1 MKPFIITLIFTLGLG
16 AIATAQDKPL
26 VVATTSILQDITQAI
41 AGEHLEVRSL
51 VPIGGDPHLYEPI
64 PQDAVTITAADLILT
79 NGLTLE
85 GWLNEFIANSGTSAR
100 VVTTTEGIT
109 PIQSATYAGSPDPH
123 AWMDAQNGITYARN
137 IAAALI
143 ALDPDHTDA
152 YNAALA
158 AYVARLEEV
167 DADIRAMIANIP
179 EAQRVLITSH
189 DAFQYFG
196 RRYGLRLESILGTS
210 TDAQAQTSDINRLY
224 QVIKKQQVPAIFI
237 ESTINPQTMKQ
248 IAQDTKVSIG
258 GKLFS
263 DSLGPDD
270 SPAATYIGML
280 LWNAKT
286 IMDALS
292 IESDLADADDE
303 TRPTNNS
310 RARWYLIITGLVLL
324 IGAGLLYTF
333 SKR

>member
-1 MKPFIITLIFTLGLG
+1 MKPILTLLLFAAWGLT
-16 AIATAQDKPL
+16 ATAQDKPL
-26 VVATTSILQDITQAI
+26 VVATTSILQDITQTI
-41 AGEHLEVRSL
+41 AGAHLDVRSL

-64 PQDAVTITAADLILT
+64 PQDAITITDADLILT

-85 GWLNEFIANSGTSAR
+85 GWLNEFIANAGTSAR
-100 VVTTTEGIT
+100 VVVTTEGIT
-109 PIQSATYAGSPDPH
+109 PIQSATYASSPDPH

-143 ALDPDHTDA
+143 ALDPDHADA
-152 YNAALA
+152 YQMALD

-224 QVIKKQQVPAIFI
+224 QVIQKQQVPAIFI

-263 DSLGPDD
+263 DSLGPED
-270 SPAATYIGML
+270 SPAATYVGML

-292 IESDLADADDE
+292 TENDLADATDE
-303 TRPTNNS
+303 TRPQGNS
-310 RARWYLIITGLVLL
+310 RTRWYLIITGLVLL

>member
-1 MKPFIITLIFTLGLG
+1 MKPFLILILALAVHLS
-16 AIATAQDKPL
+16 AIAQEKPL
-26 VVATTSILQDITQAI
+26 VVATTSILKDITQSI
-41 AGEHLEVRSL
+41 AGDRVEVRSL

-64 PQDAVTITAADLILT
+64 PQDAITITAADLIIT

-85 GWLNEFIANSGTSAR
+85 GWLTEFIANSGTEAQ
-100 VVTTTEGIT
+100 VIVATEGIT

-123 AWMDAQNGITYARN
+123 AWMDAQHGITYARN
-137 IAAALI
+137 IAAAL
-143 ALDPDHTDA
+143 T
-152 YNAALA
+152 ALA
-158 AYVARLEEV
+158 PADAAAFAESLSAYEARLTEV
-167 DADIRAMIANIP
+167 DADIQAMIDNIP

-224 QVIKKQQVPAIFI
+224 QVIQKQRVPAIFI

-292 IESDLADADDE
+292 IENDMPEVGSDTDA
-303 TRPTNNS
+303 PNPS